1 MLPATG
7 PLIGLTTKVQLQPN
21 TIERAKRAHNRSAVN
36 CNLLLAF
43 ARRNL
48 SRQLVGDAPE
58 QRNCHSFGGSPRVRT
73 TDELVTELKGRW
85 S

>member
-1 MLPATG
+1 MLVW
-7 PLIGLTTKVQLQPN
+7 LTTKVQLQPN
-21 TIERAKRAHNRSAVN
+21 EIERAKRAHNRSAVN

-58 QRNCHSFGGSPRVRT
+58 QRSCHSFGGSPRVRT

-85 S
+85 P